1 MSLEILP
8 IVATIKKNITTKQVF
23 GLINCD
29 YTMLNKKSKT
39 FKANVTR
46 EQLKTL
52 IQSGYLIDIIEDE
65 PSLEGPIRSELCDSG
80 TQSISYPPYMAKSAQ
95 ETNEETTLVPL
106 DGIPERERT

>member
-8 IVATIKKNITTKQVF
+8 IVATIKKEYYHKASIW
-23 GLINCD
+23 LINCD

-65 PSLEGPIRSELCDSG
+65 PSIEGPIRSELCDSG
-80 TQSISYPPYMAKSAQ
+80 TQSISILP
-95 ETNEETTLVPL
+95 TTEL
-106 DGIPERERT
+106 GIKQMLQVVVVV